1 MSIIKFYILVKYQSD
16 ITNLIGGQDE
26 LVFDGNSMFKF
37 EGKVVGCAKSFHED
51 LLVSN
56 FPFKNIK
63 SVKTNAKNA
72 KGLTLVLGLKDYVSK
87 NGFSKVVIG
96 ISGGV
101 DSALVAAISVKA
113 LGKSNVLGIT
123 SLTNIIQK
131 ISNTLA

>member
-1 MSIIKFYILVKYQSD
+1 MFL
-16 ITNLIGGQDE
+16 
-26 LVFDGNSMFKF
+26 NS

-72 KGLTLVLGLKDYVSK
+72 KVFDALVLGLKDYVSK

-96 ISGGV
+96 ISGE
-101 DSALVAAISVKA
+101 
-113 LGKSNVLGIT
+113 
-123 SLTNIIQK
+123 
-131 ISNTLA
+131 